1 MAVSKNIILGSGKLY
16 LAKYTG
22 ETFDASTVA
31 VESNQIGL
39 VKGGASIEYKPT
51 TTEIYDDLKVVHKR
65 FITGEEVIFKTGLIT
80 FDLNALATIAGDA
93 SYTTATGT
101 NTLKLGGKEG
111 REIQKLALVFV
122 HTKSDTKS
130 ITVSMVAT
138 NEAGLNLAFKPD
150 EATQIDAEFKAVSMD
165 DNGVLVQ
172 IEEEVSST

>member
-1 MAVSKNIILGSGKLY
+1 MVSKNIILGSGKLY

-31 VESNQIGL
+31 VEANQIGL

-101 NTLKLGGKEG
+101 KTLKLGGKEG

-130 ITVSMVAT
+130 ITVSMIAT

-172 IEEEVSST
+172 IEEEVENT